1 MGARGPV
8 GKRDDERRRRNKPE
22 TPTTTVDLSAQLLE
36 PVEIPAAGEIGADED
51 REWHPIARLWYESL
65 AKSGQAVFYEPSD
78 WAAAYVLA
86 ETLSR
91 ELHPHFVSYIDVETG
106 ERMGSWVTEPIKGA
120 SLTAI
125 LKGMTA
131 LMVTEG
137 DRRRL
142 SIELE
147 RKRDLDEA
155 SAVAAG
161 ASSISQQRQR
171 RFEVS

>member
-1 MGARGPV
+1 MGTRGPAP
-8 GKRDDERRRRNKPE
+8 KRDAERRRTNEKAL
-22 TPTTTVDLSAQLLE
+22 PTTTVDIAALAKE
-36 PVEIPAAGEIGADED
+36 EVTIPEANGD
-51 REWHPIARLWYESL
+51 WHPVAINWYESL
-65 AKSGQAVFYEPSD
+65 PRSGQAVFYEPSD
-78 WAAAYVLA
+78 WATAYVLA

-91 ELHPHFVSYIDVETG
+91 ELSPQPVMSTDPQTG
-106 ERMGSWVTEPIKGA
+106 EVTIEWIKMPIKGA

-155 SAVAAG
+155 AAVAAG

-171 RFEVS
+171 RLGGQ